1 MRQCEKFLAKGAT
14 AGSIGIS
21 RGEISVSGHQVL
33 FQYNR
38 IEKLTKS
45 KTTESIDKLK
55 QSKVFSQLKF
65 ESGVHRV
72 QRCVYY
78 SFFAHSIKGMI
89 DPMVRVPATLIPPS
103 GFPQQPKLTSFTHQP
118 AVLQCCQS
126 SGTFRFSL

>member
-1 MRQCEKFLAKGAT
+1 MRQCEKFAAKGAT

-78 SFFAHSIKGMI
+78 SFNKGN
-89 DPMVRVPATLIPPS
+89 D
-103 GFPQQPKLTSFTHQP
+103 
-118 AVLQCCQS
+118 
-126 SGTFRFSL
+126 

>member
-72 QRCVYY
+72 QRCVYC
-78 SFFAHSIKGMI
+78 SFVAHSMKGML
-89 DPMVRVPATLIPPS
+89 DPTVRVPATLIPWS
-103 GFPQQPKLTSFTHQP
+103 DY
-118 AVLQCCQS
+118 LQH
-126 SGTFRFSL
+126 